1 MEDYQT
7 PDIRKA
13 DYNEFREPLNVA
25 FPESVIVSRK
35 ERNTEMEFPKHIQ
48 SFMLHDVL
56 GKWKYK
62 GKELVSAHYIK
73 VGSRMDLYIRTI
85 ADKDGNQKFE
95 IQLRDSYITGIDT
108 MENAIKIADE
118 VIEENKMFI

>member
-1 MEDYQT
+1 
-7 PDIRKA
+7 
-13 DYNEFREPLNVA
+13 
-25 FPESVIVSRK
+25 
-35 ERNTEMEFPKHIQ
+35 MEFPKHIHD
-48 SFMLHDVL
+48 FMRHDVL

-95 IQLRDSYITGIDT
+95 IQLRDSYITGIDSI
-108 MENAIKIADE
+108 EEAIKIAE
-118 VIEENKMFI
+118 EIIEENKLFIKG